1 VPERRSLARRA
12 AAAAPWRVKLAA
24 KLVLARLPLDYGFW
38 SGLTLFKHGPMD
50 DPAYA
55 LDVFRRH
62 YEHAQP
68 RPGFSVLELGPGDTA
83 FTAVVARA
91 FGASRTV
98 LVDAGPFAITDVEP
112 YRRMAH
118 ELARQGLPAPELDDA
133 ASFEDVLER
142 CSATYLT
149 GGLGSLRTLDTESID
164 LSFSQAVLEHDR
176 AAEMAPVLRE
186 LRRVT
191 APGGASSHVVDLED
205 HLAHALNNL
214 RFSER
219 VWESRLFASSGFY
232 TNRLRRS
239 RLLEIFDEAGFETE
253 VVAEGRWSALPTP
266 RARLAPAYRSAPE
279 DDLLVRSLEVVLR
292 PSTPRVEAT

>member
-1 VPERRSLARRA
+1 VPEQRSLLRRA

-24 KLVLARLPLDYGFW
+24 KLVLARLPLDYAFW

-50 DPAYA
+50 DPGYA
-55 LDVFRRH
+55 LDVFRHHLDR
-62 YEHAQP
+62 AKP
-68 RPGFSVLELGPGDTA
+68 SPGFSVLELGPGDTA

-98 LVDAGPFAITDVEP
+98 LVDAGPFAVTDPEP
-112 YRRMAH
+112 YRRMAR
-118 ELARQGLPAPELDDA
+118 ELTTRGLAAPDLDDA
-133 ASFEDVLER
+133 GSLDEVLRR

-149 GGLGSLRTLDTESID
+149 GGLDSLRTLDAGSID
-164 LSFSQAVLEHDR
+164 LSFSQAVLEHVR
-176 AAEMAPVLRE
+176 AAEMPAVLRE
-186 LRRVT
+186 LRRVA
-191 APGGASSHVVDLED
+191 APGGVSSHVVDLED

-219 VWESRLFASSGFY
+219 VWESRLFATSGFY

-253 VVAEGRWSALPTP
+253 VVSEARWSALPTP
-266 RARLAPAYRSAPE
+266 RARLATEFRSLPD
-279 DDLLVRSLEVVLR
+279 DDLLVRSLDVLLR
-292 PSTPRVEAT
+292 PRVEAPETA